1 MWNMETS
8 KTKEQLQDVSDDPV
22 YASFSNHVF
31 IFLSVITNRFGRN
44 ASAYFRRRYGIG
56 IVEWRIIAVLGFQS
70 PLSSQE
76 LAQRTDVD
84 KAAVSRSL
92 RSLEALELIRLK
104 RTGSSSPRKLIYI
117 TDKGREIRERAME
130 DTLRRQEMVFADLDP
145 EKLATFRE
153 VLKYLFAKTEE
164 TVRYYPPDRGVDG
177 STDKG
182 QSAARS
188 AKEASRE
195 EAGQSSP

>member
-1 MWNMETS
+1 MATS
-8 KTKEQLQDVSDDPV
+8 KTKEHSQDVSEDPV
-22 YASFSNHVF
+22 FASFSNHIF

-44 ASAYFRRRYGIG
+44 ASAYFRQRYGIG

-76 LAQRTDVD
+76 LAKMTDVD

-92 RSLEALELIRLK
+92 RSLEVLELIRTK
-104 RTGSSSPRKLIYI
+104 RTGSSAPRKLIYI
-117 TDKGREIRERAME
+117 TDKGRDIRERAME
-130 DTLRRQEMVFADLDP
+130 DTMRRQEMVFADLDP

-153 VLKYLFAKTEE
+153 VLKYLFAKTAE

-177 STDKG
+177 SADKG
-182 QSAARS
+182 QSAPRS
-188 AKEASRE
+188 AKETSPAE
-195 EAGQSSP
+195 VGQSSP